1 MDSEDDAEI
10 KVNKSCLLSQESRI
24 LNDSLF
30 TDRNHVKK

>member
-1 MDSEDDAEI
+1 MDSEEDAEI